1 MNNEEIQR
9 ILQQYKE
16 KKARDRAYYHNH
28 IKVDEERVKKRREA
42 SRKYVESNPIKQIE
56 YRQKNRER
64 INLRNLVNYYKR
76 NNRLEEFKVN
86 KPDKYKRA
94 IELHIIVQAS

>member
-9 ILQQYKE
+9 ILQQYKD
-16 KKARDRAYYHNH
+16 KKARDREYYHNH
-28 IKVDEERVKKRREA
+28 IKNDKDKIERRRIA
-42 SRKYVESNPIKQIE
+42 SRKYVESNPMKQIE

-76 NNRLEEFKVN
+76 NDRLDVFQVN

-94 IELHIIVQAS
+94 IELNIIVQES

>member
-9 ILQQYKE
+9 ILQQYKD

-28 IKVDEERVKKRREA
+28 IKHDEEKLERRRLA
-42 SRKYVESNPIKQIE
+42 SRKYVENNPIRQIE
-56 YRQKNRER
+56 YREKNRER

-76 NNRLEEFKVN
+76 NDRLEEFRN
-86 KPDKYKRA
+86 KKAEKYQRA
-94 IELHIIVQAS
+94 IELKIIVPAS